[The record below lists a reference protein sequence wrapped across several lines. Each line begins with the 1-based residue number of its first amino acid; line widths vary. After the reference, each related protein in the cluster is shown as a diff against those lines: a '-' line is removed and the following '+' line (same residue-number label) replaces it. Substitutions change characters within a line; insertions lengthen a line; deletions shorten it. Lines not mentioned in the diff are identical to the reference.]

1 MMGKMRVSESPFLL
15 SLGWNLLLSYFS
27 VFVLVWCLLDVTEQF
42 CFLLLVSVGQIFG
55 AGFQVFLGLL
65 VIRLVMLIFCSL
77 TSGAVASRLSTVLI
91 TLVWDH
97 PTLSLSLLNRRCF
110 GITDVRQTVLFW
122 TKQTFSNSLM
132 GSWGWCLLKGGC
144 GLWHHRALPPD
155 HVGST
160 DQVQSA
166 RWRVQAT
173 CCVGIGNVLFRK
185 YGTLH

>member
-1 MMGKMRVSESPFLL
+1 MHSGPGEVSLAFLVTSIHFLLHYFHDGKNESLSSFLL

-42 CFLLLVSVGQIFG
+42 CFLLLMSVGKIFG

-77 TSGAVASRLSTVLI
+77 SSGAVASRLSTVLI

-110 GITDVRQTVLFW
+110 GITDVRQTVLF
-122 TKQTFSNSLM
+122 
-132 GSWGWCLLKGGC
+132 
-144 GLWHHRALPPD
+144 
-155 HVGST
+155 
-160 DQVQSA
+160 
-166 RWRVQAT
+166 
-173 CCVGIGNVLFRK
+173 
-185 YGTLH
+185 